1 MSPSR
6 GAEAG
11 QVAIV
16 TGAASGIGLAT
27 ANRLA
32 AAGWRLALADLDADK
47 IGQAIDFEPGSH
59 LIHATDISDEA
70 GVASLFGQTR
80 SVLGPVNAVAN
91 VAGLT
96 MLEDS
101 LLEDVSADTFSRVI
115 DVNVRGTFMMCQH
128 AVTALRESGGG
139 AIVNVGSVASVLGT
153 GGAAYVTSKHAVAG
167 LTRHIAYRYAAE
179 NIRATLV
186 APGPTATPM
195 IDLVRTKK
203 GAPAVSGGTPGVI
216 GRDATADEVA
226 SLIVY
231 LMGDDAAMITG
242 SIHAVDGGMSQH

>member
-1 MSPSR
+1 M
-6 GAEAG
+6 
-11 QVAIV
+11 
-16 TGAASGIGLAT
+16 
-27 ANRLA
+27 A

-47 IGQAIDFEPGSH
+47 IREAIDFDPGSH
-59 LIHATDISDEA
+59 LIQATDISDAA
-70 GVASLFGQTR
+70 GVQSLFEQTK
-80 SVLGPVNAVAN
+80 VQLGPLNAIAN

-101 LLEDVSADTFSRVI
+101 LLEDVSPETFAKVI

-128 AVTALRESGGG
+128 AVLALRESGGG
-139 AIVNVGSVASVLGT
+139 AIINVGSVASILGT
-153 GGAAYVTSKHAVAG
+153 GGAAYVTSKHAMAG
-167 LTRHIAYRYAAE
+167 LTRHIAYRYAPE

-195 IDLVRTKK
+195 IDLVRNKK
-203 GAPAVSGGTPGVI
+203 GAPAVSGSAPGTI

-242 SIHAVDGGMSQH
+242 TVYAVDGGMSQH